1 AARSDG
7 QRVDLLEM
15 VESRLDP
22 DRLAALTL
30 QLVGIRS
37 YPGEEAEIAT
47 AYAELLEEAGAHSEL
62 ETSVAGSPSVIARA
76 GAPSGPCI
84 QLSGHLDTVPIPPEP
99 PQIVGH
105 RLYGRAACP
114 K

>member
-1 AARSDG
+1 M
-7 QRVDLLEM
+7 QRVDLIEM

-47 AYAELLEEAGAHSEL
+47 AYGAF
-62 ETSVAGSPSVIARA
+62 G
-76 GAPSGPCI
+76 
-84 QLSGHLDTVPIPPEP
+84 Q
-99 PQIVGH
+99 
-105 RLYGRAACP
+105 
-114 K
+114 